1 MKAWLAGA
9 ALVLGTSAQAADFI
23 NLNFELA
30 QAPVLQQPFEFHLLD
45 WATAAP
51 GWGHSSGDAT
61 ASVYYGTTHVGL
73 PQWFLLTS
81 AQSVPSLLLSG
92 NYSLAFNSGNS
103 SPFDPNSPF
112 VHATLSQTGDV
123 PAEALSLRLRA
134 TGPLAVFL
142 GDVPI
147 ALQPLGG
154 NLYAGDIAAFAG
166 QALELRLV
174 NLSNDHGHPVVV
186 DDIEFSPLAAVP
198 ELPTLASL
206 AAGLAGL
213 LALSRRRRA

>member
-9 ALVLGTSAQAADFI
+9 MLTLGTAAQAADFI
-23 NLNFELA
+23 NLNFEQA

-51 GWGHSSGDAT
+51 GWSHSSGDAT
-61 ASVYYGTTHVGL
+61 ASVYYGSTHVGL

-81 AQSVPSLLLSG
+81 AQSFSNLLLSG
-92 NYSLAFNSGNS
+92 SYSMAFNSGYLS
-103 SPFDPNSPF
+103 TFDPNSPF

-123 PAEALSLRLRA
+123 PADALSLRLRA

-142 GDVPI
+142 GDAPI

-154 NLYAGDIAAFAG
+154 NLYGGDIAAYAG
-166 QALELRLV
+166 QTLELRLV
-174 NLSNDHGHPVVV
+174 NLSNDQGHPVVV
-186 DDIEFSPLAAVP
+186 DDIVFSPAAVP

-206 AAGLAGL
+206 TLGLALLAGL
-213 LALSRRRRA
+213 RHRRP